1 MAVTDAQDGKNVD
14 GMAPKRPRKTARR
27 SAVSGIS
34 PSEPACNLCHRPGK
48 DDLDGEL
55 LCEDGL
61 HVHHFCL
68 LFSSGLLGTGPD
80 TSPLRGFLPQDV
92 RAEIRRASRLVCSLC
107 GRNNA
112 TIGCIVKTCRRVY
125 HRPCAV
131 AHGCQ
136 LQYFQDFRVYCPR
149 HRQEQQV
156 TPLDPSNRPCPICAE
171 DMVYPS
177 LDVLVTP
184 CCRQLFH
191 HHCIQRQALNAG
203 SHFFRCGNCNNEELF
218 RKEMAERGIYIPEQD
233 ASWEQEPNAYRELL
247 FRYSHCD
254 APRCGCPGG
263 RGFSK
268 PNSIWEL
275 VVCTDCGSQGS
286 HALCSNVPPPALH
299 WRCTTCRQVATAR
312 GKAGGNGGAATSPA
326 VADNGGKVASVIY
339 INSSDDED
347 DEQMHWVPSKKRP
360 PGKPGLCSHT
370 ASRWQL
376 LAGRGSHQVSV
387 GGNSSGESSSH
398 CSDELIV
405 IDSDDD
411 SVDVKPPLQSGS
423 NSAGGGTPRVL
434 RRRNANSTALRR

>member
-1 MAVTDAQDGKNVD
+1 
-14 GMAPKRPRKTARR
+14 MAPKRPRKTARR

-218 RKEMAERGIYIPEQD
+218 RKEMAERGIYIPEQYVHSTFPPLSGQRPFECPLSDPSLPDGFLPPIAASHPVRRD

-268 PNSIWEL
+268 PNRFVSGPCPPSPDRCKTSL
-275 VVCTDCGSQGS
+275 VYY
-286 HALCSNVPPPALH
+286 P
-299 WRCTTCRQVATAR
+299 
-312 GKAGGNGGAATSPA
+312 
-326 VADNGGKVASVIY
+326 
-339 INSSDDED
+339 
-347 DEQMHWVPSKKRP
+347 
-360 PGKPGLCSHT
+360 
-370 ASRWQL
+370 
-376 LAGRGSHQVSV
+376 
-387 GGNSSGESSSH
+387 
-398 CSDELIV
+398 
-405 IDSDDD
+405 
-411 SVDVKPPLQSGS
+411 
-423 NSAGGGTPRVL
+423 
-434 RRRNANSTALRR
+434 